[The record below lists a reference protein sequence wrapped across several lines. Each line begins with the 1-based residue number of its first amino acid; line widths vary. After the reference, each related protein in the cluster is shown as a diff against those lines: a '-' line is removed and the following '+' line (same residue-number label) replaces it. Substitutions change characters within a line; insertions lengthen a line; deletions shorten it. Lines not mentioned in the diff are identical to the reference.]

1 MDVVMIIRTIL
12 GASILLLVSEYT
24 SASLKL
30 HSGSGPTDGVRL

>member
-1 MDVVMIIRTIL
+1 MGKIKLIL
-12 GASILLLVSEYT
+12 AASILLLVSEYA